1 MSGFDD
7 FPRASNPSY
16 KEYHLDLRCW
26 MAFAAKIMTR
36 ISDLIGG
43 NVMGWNTSMHLY
55 VICISHDNHI
65 IIL

>member
-26 MAFAAKIMTR
+26 MALAAKIMTR

-43 NVMGWNTSMHLY
+43 NVEGWK
-55 VICISHDNHI
+55 D
-65 IIL
+65 